1 MKLTQRSRILI
12 TAVVTLLVWSH
23 IAWDYFHE
31 GIPVHYLLHNA
42 DLPGI
47 PNWLGAIVLPFFT
60 WFLLSRI
67 HKRIN
72 MAAIPLASES
82 IRKVILRFILAF
94 AISVSIAIFFTLE
107 IDLIDY
113 IMGSIFLL
121 AFVFPLYK
129 SEYLLGWVIGSA
141 FTFGAIIPIGFGSL
155 FALIFYIFYKLRNL
169 ILGLFHSKAK

>member
-60 WFLLSRI
+60 WFLLFSKVHQCQRQDVFI
-67 HKRIN
+67 TIRIN
-72 MAAIPLASES
+72 AW
-82 IRKVILRFILAF
+82 LRI
-94 AISVSIAIFFTLE
+94 T
-107 IDLIDY
+107 
-113 IMGSIFLL
+113 
-121 AFVFPLYK
+121 K
-129 SEYLLGWVIGSA
+129 
-141 FTFGAIIPIGFGSL
+141 
-155 FALIFYIFYKLRNL
+155 
-169 ILGLFHSKAK
+169 